1 MVHSQAQRRL
11 ALGQAGEDRAALWY
25 TEHGYRIVV
34 RNWRC
39 RHGEIDLIL
48 CDTRDFVFCEVKT
61 RRTDRMGHPA
71 EAVTRTKQLQV
82 RRLAAEYLFR
92 HSCGGHGVRFDV
104 VTVLDGQIDVIQGA
118 F

>member
-1 MVHSQAQRRL
+1 MDHAQAQRRL
-11 ALGQAGEDRAALWY
+11 ALGKAGEDRAALWY
-25 TEHGYRIVV
+25 IEHGYRIVE
-34 RNWRC
+34 RNWRG

-48 CDTRDFVFCEVKT
+48 SAPRDVVFCEVKT

-71 EAVTRTKQLQV
+71 EAVTRSKQLQV
-82 RRLAAEYLFR
+82 RRLAAEYLHR

-104 VTVLDGQIDVIQGA
+104 ATVLNGQIDVIQGA